1 MSAITVVLLSITD
14 VFAVLINAAVIYT
27 FAKIKSQLTF
37 KDILMVGMAV
47 SDILQCLLG
56 YPLEIYS
63 SQHGQWKFNVT
74 SCKASGFFITFL
86 GLVSINY
93 LAVVAFD
100 LYISICK
107 PYFSTVYHGSQKFV
121 VASNVFPWLFSFFWA
136 VVPFLGW
143 SSYALEDDNL
153 RCSIN
158 WNGKSASDKSYVAAL
173 YVFCYILPVGMMLFA
188 FSAVKRELRQ
198 MQKRAVEMAGM
209 QMEAMMETVQAE
221 KRHTKLAIVMST
233 AFVVSWTP
241 YTVISF
247 WSSYFKHVAT
257 VPKYLG
263 TISAVFAKLSTL
275 CNPIIYSFLHAKF
288 RRNLD
293 LPFIGKVF
301 KQNTVNPGWES
312 SVRPTSS
319 TGNKTLV
326 D

>member
-1 MSAITVVLLSITD
+1 MAISD
-14 VFAVLINAAVIYT
+14 V
-27 FAKIKSQLTF
+27 
-37 KDILMVGMAV
+37 
-47 SDILQCLLG
+47 LQCALG
-56 YPLEIYS
+56 YPLEIFS
-63 SQHGQWKFNVT
+63 SQQGSWTLSH
-74 SCKASGFFITFL
+74 SYCKASGFFITFL